1 MINILISSDWRYEV
15 DKNYLKQV
23 AISALEQKRVK
34 GKIELSIA
42 IVGDRAMRDLNKKYR
57 GKDETTDVL
66 AFPQQDTTP
75 ARFVKEVAK
84 SVGFVR
90 PPDKVLRLGDIII
103 SYPRCVEQAAAINIP
118 IEEELEILTEHAIDH
133 LLGIH
138 HE

>member
-1 MINILISSDWRYEV
+1 MINILISSDSRYEV

-23 AISALEQKRVK
+23 ALTLLEQRRVK

-75 ARFVKEVAK
+75 ARFVKEVVRSA
-84 SVGFVR
+84 GFVR
-90 PPDKVLRLGDIII
+90 PPDKVLRLGDVII
-103 SYPRCVEQAAAINIP
+103 SYPQALEQAAASSIP
-118 IEEELEILTEHAIDH
+118 IEEELEVLTEHAIDH
-133 LLGIH
+133 LLGMH
-138 HE
+138 HD